1 MEEPVPRTLL
11 RTLILA
17 GALAAPSV
25 PLHAQIAWD
34 SPALMSPTVPSG
46 FSIFLMNPAG
56 GDLGVLGTLR
66 ASAGPVGLGF
76 RAALA
81 DEAGTGDLAFAG
93 GVDVSG
99 VLARAVEG
107 SEIDVAW
114 WSGVGLGVGDETVV
128 TFPLGVSLGW
138 SGEGGDVVFSPYGGG
153 HVVLDF
159 RTGPGDAVRFD
170 GVIDLGIDL
179 VLPSGWMIRA
189 GASLGDRESLALGM
203 RIPSGGS

>member
-1 MEEPVPRTLL
+1 V
-11 RTLILA
+11 A
-17 GALAAPSV
+17 GALAASGESAR
-25 PLHAQIAWD
+25 AQIAWD
-34 SPALMSPTVPSG
+34 SPAFMSPTVPSG

-66 ASAGPVGLGF
+66 SSAGPVGLGF

-81 DEAGTGDLAFAG
+81 DESGSDDLAFAG

-114 WSGVGLGVGDETVV
+114 WSGAGLGIGNETVV
-128 TFPLGVSLGW
+128 TLPLGVSLGW
-138 SGEGGDVVFSPYGGG
+138 SGSGEDVVFSPYGGG

-159 RTGPGDAVRFD
+159 LTGPGDSVRFD

-179 VLPSGWMIRA
+179 VLRSGWMVRA
-189 GASLGDRESLALGM
+189 GASLGDRESLALGT
-203 RIPSGGS
+203 RIPTGGS

>member
-1 MEEPVPRTLL
+1 MPRTVL
-11 RTLILA
+11 RTLAVTATLM
-17 GALAAPSV
+17 ALASTA
-25 PLHAQIAWD
+25 HAQIAWD

-46 FSIFLMNPAG
+46 FSVFLMNPAG

-81 DEAGTGDLAFAG
+81 DESGSDDLAFAG

-107 SEIDVAW
+107 SEVDVAW
-114 WSGVGLGVGDETVV
+114 WSGAGLGVGNETVV

-159 RTGPGDAVRFD
+159 LTGPGDSVRFD

-179 VLPSGWMIRA
+179 VLRSGWMVRA